1 MGHERCF
8 KYFGTVYVIFFDEK
22 MTCEKVLKLLG
33 AVDNKEET

>member
-1 MGHERCF
+1 MRDALSILEQYMLF
-8 KYFGTVYVIFFDEK
+8 FFDEK